1 MLKKLSVIFVVYMM
15 LITGSLINVSAEE
28 YNGFEYTIENNEATV
43 TGYKGSYEKNLKI
56 PSEINGYKVTKLD
69 GNFTSEEY
77 IFDGGHTWPYNPSS
91 LTLPNTLEEIT
102 LPQNTPYNSIFNF
115 ESVLFEENND
125 NFYVEN
131 GCIYSKDKKVL
142 YFIPKGL
149 KNLAFKSETKVVNLC
164 NLENTELEKLDIPNT
179 ITTIYLVDNTYLYL
193 PNTLKELEIDAN
205 IDYSNYIKIN
215 SDYLTKLSFG
225 SNVTSLENMVIDCTY
240 LNELSFSNNL
250 KTLPSITSGSLKNI
264 HIPESVEDV
273 TEFTDSQLPK
283 LESIIVDEKNK
294 TVKSVNGAL
303 YQDGILEYYPEGK
316 KDESYEVP
324 EGTTKISIHNSF
336 LKNLKLPNSLSK
348 MDLRRCYSLE
358 IINIPENITTFN
370 EDTIYFYTFIGC
382 NNLKSIT
389 VDEKNQKYTTS
400 NGALYSKD
408 YTTLYKWFD
417 RNTNVPEINNKTTKI
432 EISAFDSCDN
442 VESIDLKNVTDVVYG
457 AFTNCKNLKDV
468 NYSKVQSLGAFSFMN
483 CTALKEANLPET
495 LNSIGEYTF
504 NNCTDL
510 VTAYIPQNVE
520 EIYEDNYDTYIFNN
534 CDKLT
539 NVTVNKNNQ
548 KYIVDNN
555 TFYTKDYKTLIR
567 QLDKSIESFNTKAET
582 EFISP
587 TAFINCKKLKSVNTN
602 NVTTI
607 MYGGFANC
615 DSLKDMQLSN
625 VSNLASCVFASC
637 NSLKTFKMPD
647 NLKRLSSK
655 ALFSNCKSLVNID
668 LNNVT
673 YLDIQTF
680 MGCSSLKYV
689 IIPRNVEEVSRGYSY
704 KFKPTCKLYV
714 YKDSKAKESIDSHN
728 KLSDWYD
735 DFEKIEYTII
745 NEYTNKDTNIEVQ
758 LGANVDES
766 TKLKVEQIT
775 SGEDYDA
782 IANYSNNF
790 NLYDIA
796 FYKDEEKVEVDGTAI
811 VRIPVK
817 EGMDGSKCKVYYN
830 DNGTYTDMN
839 AVYKDGYMEFKTD
852 HFGQYIVTDSE
863 LPTTALGDVN
873 GDGEIN
879 FLDAIMVLRYDAEII
894 ELEESQLK
902 VADVNG
908 DGEVNFLDAIM
919 ILRYDAEIIDSF

>member
-15 LITGSLINVSAEE
+15 LITGSLVNVSAEE

-43 TGYKGSYEKNLKI
+43 TGYKGIETNLKI

-69 GNFTSEEY
+69 GEFAARKVLTNYEKYYEL
-77 IFDGGHTWPYNPSS
+77 DS
-91 LTLPNTLEEIT
+91 LTLPSTLKEIT
-102 LPQNTPYNSIFNF
+102 LPKDTSINFLLRINSIIF
-115 ESVLFEENND
+115 EGNNE
-125 NFYVEN
+125 NFYVED
-131 GCIYSKDKKVL
+131 GCIYSKDKEIL

-149 KNLAFKSETKVVNLC
+149 KNLTFKSETKIINLT
-164 NLENTELEKLDIPNT
+164 NLKNTEVEKLVIPKT
-179 ITTIYLVDNTYLYL
+179 ITKLFATYYNSLEL
-193 PNTLKELEIDAN
+193 PKTLKELEMDMANSIGID
-205 IDYSNYIKIN
+205 
-215 SDYLTKLSFG
+215 SDYLTKLTFG
-225 SNVTSLENMVIDCTY
+225 SNVTSLKNININCNS
-240 LNELSFSNNL
+240 LNELSFSDNL
-250 KTLPSITSGSLKNI
+250 KILPSIYSDSLKNI
-264 HIPESVEDV
+264 YIPASTEDI
-273 TEFTDSQLPK
+273 TYFLYSSLPN
-283 LESIIVDEKNK
+283 LETITVDEKNK

-766 TKLKVEQIT
+766 TELKVEQIT